1 MQAITDYNRKSKEI
15 FELACPKCKK
25 SATIGVPAFLL
36 AINKQERFYC
46 TDCKSFFIVKIELL
60 EPPARTP
67 DTADLGQTCPACSGV
82 GSYFVGVYRE
92 TCSECEGT
100 GHV

>member
-1 MQAITDYNRKSKEI
+1 MAQQSILDKVREWIGGVAWSI
-15 FELACPKCKK
+15 FLWSARMTEEEYFAELDRVAEQRND
-25 SATIGVPAFLL
+25 AETG
-36 AINKQERFYC
+36 
-46 TDCKSFFIVKIELL
+46 
-60 EPPARTP
+60 
-67 DTADLGQTCPACSGV
+67 TCPACSGV